1 MADNRV
7 KSFFIKVLKENPI
20 LDALLVISAFG
31 AATAGLVPPQLLK
44 LIIDRNLAAGNNKG
58 LCSLALAY
66 IAVLILIGALDFMK
80 EAVLTIM
87 GQRITKEIR
96 LGMMAKLEKVRAGFF
111 SANESGTVVS
121 RFTNDVDAINTM
133 FTGGI
138 AGMFI
143 DCLKITGIILSIWF
157 FSDRLGLAALL
168 LLPIIYFITRAFQ
181 KRMLATQMKNRIL
194 VGRVNNHISESFKNM
209 RMIKA
214 FSREEY
220 MEGKYIGYLQEN
232 YRTIEK
238 VNFYDSVFP
247 PVIQIVRAII
257 IGLIVVLS
265 SEHLNY
271 LGISLG
277 MVAASIDLISS
288 LFAPVESLGMELQ
301 SIQQAIA
308 GVRRVEELLG
318 QPEDA
323 EKKLGLKK
331 EDILPEGESPSLV
344 FDNVSFKYEEDS
356 EILRDISIKVGYR
369 EKVTFI
375 GRTGVGKSTLFK
387 LCMGLLSPD
396 KGSITINGIPVY
408 DIPNTE
414 KRRIFG
420 YVSQDIP
427 LIKGSV
433 ADQISLRDDNISRE
447 AVIEALEFVGLREY
461 IESLE
466 KGLDTMVEGDV
477 LFSHGQRQLL
487 AVARAIVTN
496 PPILLFDEITANL
509 DSITEEKL
517 MNVLHKAG
525 EDRMILSVSHRLSS
539 MLASDTIVVLEA
551 GRVRNSGSPEALLK
565 NDEWYRSHLALEKLT
580 WS

>member
-1 MADNRV
+1 MADNTV
-7 KSFFIKVLKENPI
+7 KSFFVKVIKENPV

-31 AATAGLVPPQLLK
+31 TATAGLVPPQLLK
-44 LIIDRNLAAGNNKG
+44 LVIDRNLAAGSNNG
-58 LCSLALAY
+58 LFSLAVAY

-96 LGMMAKLEKVRAGFF
+96 LGMMVKLEKVRAGFF
-111 SANESGTVVS
+111 SANESGAVVS

-181 KRMLATQMKNRIL
+181 KRMLSTQMKNRAL
-194 VGRVNNHISESFKNM
+194 VGRVNNHIAESFKNM

-220 MEGKYIGYLQEN
+220 MEGKYIGYLKEN

-247 PVIQIVRAII
+247 PVIQIIRAIV

-277 MVAASIDLISS
+277 MIAASIDLISS

-301 SIQQAIA
+301 SIQQAIS
-308 GVRRVEELLG
+308 GVRRVEEFLG
-318 QPEDA
+318 QTEDA

-344 FDNVSFKYEEDS
+344 LDDVSFKYEEGS
-356 EILRDISIKVGYR
+356 EVLRDISIKVGHR

-387 LCMGLLSPD
+387 LCMGLLPPD

-408 DIPNTE
+408 DIPNSE

-420 YVSQDIP
+420 YVAQDFP
-427 LIKGSV
+427 LIRGSV
-433 ADQISLRDDNISRE
+433 ADQISLRDDSISRE
-447 AVIEALEFVGLREY
+447 AVMEALEFVGLREY
-461 IESLE
+461 VESLE
-466 KGLDTMVEGDV
+466 KGLDTIVEGDT

-487 AVARAIVTN
+487 AVARALVTN
-496 PPILLFDEITANL
+496 PSILLFDEITANL

-525 EDRMILSVSHRLSS
+525 EDRTILSVSHRLSS

-551 GRVRNSGSPEALLK
+551 GRVRNSGTPEALIK

>member
-1 MADNRV
+1 MADNTV
-7 KSFFIKVLKENPI
+7 KSFFIKVLKENLV
-20 LDALLVISAFG
+20 LDAMLVISAFG
-31 AATAGLVPPQLLK
+31 AATVGLVPPQLLK
-44 LIIDRNLAAGNNKG
+44 LIIDRNLSVSNYN
-58 LCSLALAY
+58 SLFSLSVAY
-66 IAVLILIGALDFMK
+66 IVVLILIGAFDFMK
-80 EAVLTIM
+80 EAVLTIA
-87 GQRITKEIR
+87 GQKITKEIR
-96 LGMMAKLEKVRAGFF
+96 LGMMSKLEKVRAGFF
-111 SANESGTVVS
+111 SANESGAVVS
-121 RFTNDVDAINTM
+121 RFTNDVDAISTM

-143 DCLKITGIILSIWF
+143 DCLKIAGIIISIWF
-157 FSDRLGLAALL
+157 FSSRLGLAALS
-168 LLPIIYFITRAFQ
+168 LLPIIYLITRAFQ
-181 KRMLATQMKNRIL
+181 KRMLATQMKNRML
-194 VGRVNNHISESFKNM
+194 VGRVNNHIAESFRNM

-214 FSREEY
+214 FSKEAY

-247 PVIQIVRAII
+247 PVIQIMRALV

-265 SEHLNY
+265 SEHMNY

-288 LFAPVESLGMELQ
+288 LFAPIESLGMELQ
-301 SIQQAIA
+301 NIQQAIS
-308 GVRRVEELLG
+308 GIRRVEELLG

-323 EKKLGLKK
+323 EKRTRLKK
-331 EDILPEGESPSLV
+331 EDIMPEGGSPSLV
-344 FDNVSFKYEEDS
+344 FDEVSFKYEDNS
-356 EILRDISIKVGYR
+356 EILRDISFKIEHR

-387 LCMGLLSPD
+387 LCMGLLVPD

-408 DIPNTE
+408 DIPNSE

-420 YVSQDIP
+420 YVAQDLP
-427 LIKGSV
+427 LIKGNV
-433 ADQISLRDDNISRE
+433 ADQVSLRDDSISRE
-447 AVIEALEFVGLREY
+447 AVMEALEFVGLREY
-461 IESLE
+461 VESLE
-466 KGLDTMVEGDV
+466 KGLDTIVKGDA

-487 AVARAIVTN
+487 AVARALVTN

-525 EDRMILSVSHRLSS
+525 EDHTILSVSHRLSS
-539 MLASDTIVVLEA
+539 MLASDKIVVLED
-551 GRVRNSGSPEALLK
+551 GRIRNSGAPEALLK